1 MIPHITYN
9 KPPRVMNNK
18 AMEALPHSGKMLF
31 IIKVIVKW
39 NFLLRKIELFQKPL
53 LSCES
58 HKGAVV

>member
-1 MIPHITYN
+1 MIPHVTYN

-53 LSCES
+53 LS
-58 HKGAVV
+58 